1 MSRSVFVSRVREGLP
16 RLAVLCLSLLLLAYV
31 DVIVLERVLKPM
43 AAKYSIPWG
52 EFQIP
57 VSWAAGVRPLWWH
70 AAFIPLALGLFA
82 LLAAASQQ
90 WRYLAAGVLLFSTGW
105 EDILYYLLQGKGIP
119 ASLPILD
126 LNPALSWTRSLT
138 ATEHVSLAGLLAVAG
153 IGAVI
158 AVVILFSRG
167 RGDSRAESPSS
178 TA

>member
-1 MSRSVFVSRVREGLP
+1 VLVSRVRQGLP
-16 RLAVLCLSLLLLAYV
+16 HLAILILALVLLAYV

-43 AAKYSIPWG
+43 AAKYSIPWS

-57 VSWAAGVRPLWWH
+57 ASWAGGVRPLWWH

-90 WRYLAAGVLLFSTGW
+90 WRYLAAGFLLFSTGW
-105 EDILYYLLQGKGIP
+105 EDILYYLLQGEGIP

-126 LNPALSWTRSLT
+126 LNPAISWTRSLT
-138 ATEHVSLAGLLAVAG
+138 ATEHVSLPGLLAVAG
-153 IGAVI
+153 IGALV
-158 AVVILFSRG
+158 AGAILFSG
-167 RGDSRAESPSS
+167 GTGSSRAETPSS